1 MKSFISIL
9 LFIFTITCSDA
20 WSKTPKHF
28 VFMVHGIGA
37 TPSTF
42 GPMKEPLLREASGFD
57 RHTDWQFTSFSYDT
71 GNDTKDVMDFA
82 RELGDFITK
91 KFDEQGGLHHEDKFS
106 LIMHSQG
113 GLIGLNLVLNSFKGH
128 TDFHPKLKNHI
139 DAFITLGT
147 PYWGAKVAIFANR
160 MMPILAY
167 LKIPLKDKWGDEE
180 LRDMELASDFSS
192 MMREEIITPDN
203 SEIIQQIKNQVRF
216 LVFSGVTERLNFLAP
231 FATGKGRYEDDT
243 AVPIPSSR
251 LDFLYYIDSKKY
263 NDHVSSDEFKYT
275 GLIDPENY
283 VVVNSFHASP
293 LPQNKNAPG
302 IAKLPDRCANISYRD
317 CDHPTY
323 PLLVQ
328 HLFKLERSPAF
339 VRDLTSFAV
348 DLKLKFKGLPVDKKR
363 MSISFKA
370 MTYGL
375 WIGKGTELYNNVS
388 RWTEEGDFRLYHTGT
403 IDPKKTSSTLGK
415 IQITIKTPG
424 FKERVIMVPVKTAL
438 STYLELDLEKEK

>member
-1 MKSFISIL
+1 MKSFF
-9 LFIFTITCSDA
+9 LFFLFFFIITSSNA

-28 VFMVHGIGA
+28 VFMIHGIGA
-37 TPSTF
+37 TPTTF
-42 GPMKEPLLREASGFD
+42 GPMKEALVREASGFD
-57 RHTDWQFTSFSYDT
+57 RHTDWQFTSFAYDT
-71 GNDTKDVMDFA
+71 GNDTKDVIDFA
-82 RELGDFITK
+82 KELGDFIAK
-91 KFDEQGGLHHEDKFS
+91 KFKDHGGLHPEDKFS

-113 GLIGLNLVLNSFKGH
+113 GLIGLNLVLNSFKNH
-128 TDFHPKLKNHI
+128 VRFHPELKNHL

-147 PYWGAKVAIFANR
+147 PYWGAKIAIFANR
-160 MMPILAY
+160 MMPILSY

-180 LRDMELASDFSS
+180 LRDMELASDFSAL
-192 MMREEIITPDN
+192 MRQELSTPDN
-203 SEIIQQIKNQVRF
+203 EGVIEQIKNQVRF

-231 FATGKGRYEDDT
+231 FASGKGRYEDDT

-251 LDFLYYIDSKKY
+251 LDFFYYADSKNY
-263 NDHVSSDEFKYT
+263 NDQVSSDEFKYT

-283 VVVNSFHASP
+283 IVVNAFHASP

-302 IAKLPDRCANISYRD
+302 IAKLPDRCANVSYLD

-348 DLKLKFKGLPVDKKR
+348 DLKLKFHGLPVDKKQ

-370 MTYGL
+370 MTKGL
-375 WIGKGTELYNNVS
+375 RIGKDTELYNNVS

-403 IDPKKTSSTLGK
+403 IDPKKTTSTLGK

-424 FKERVIMVPVKTAL
+424 FRDRMVMVPVKTAL
-438 STYLELDLEKEK
+438 STYLELDIEK